1 MILLK
6 GLFFIIIVGVVLFIA
21 ITTVR
26 LLWSARQ
33 LFNGIRGDRSQRHT
47 DTYGN
52 SANPNGNIS
61 DRRSP
66 EEVSRRIISDD
77 EGEYVE
83 YEEIDG

>member
-6 GLFFIIIVGVVLFIA
+6 GLFFIIIVGAILFIA
-21 ITTVR
+21 IVVR

-33 LFNGIRGDRSQRHT
+33 LFNGIRGDHSQRHT

-52 SANPNGNIS
+52 SVNTNGNIS

-66 EEVSRRIISDD
+66 EEASRRIISDD

>member
-6 GLFFIIIVGVVLFIA
+6 GLFFIIIVGVILFIA
-21 ITTVR
+21 IVVR

-33 LFNGIRGDRSQRHT
+33 LFNGIRGDHSQRHT

-52 SANPNGNIS
+52 SVNTNGNIS

-66 EEVSRRIISDD
+66 EEANRRIISDD

>member
-6 GLFFIIIVGVVLFIA
+6 GLFFIIIVGVILFIA
-21 ITTVR
+21 IVVR

-52 SANPNGNIS
+52 PVNTNGNIS

-66 EEVSRRIISDD
+66 EEANRRIISDD

>member
-6 GLFFIIIVGVVLFIA
+6 GLFFIIIVGAILFIA
-21 ITTVR
+21 IVVR

-47 DTYGN
+47 DTNGN
-52 SANPNGNIS
+52 SVNTNGNIS

-66 EEVSRRIISDD
+66 EEANRRIIDDD

>member
-1 MILLK
+1 MILRK

-21 ITTVR
+21 ITIR

-33 LFNGIRGDRSQRHT
+33 LFNSLRGDRSQRHT
-47 DTYGN
+47 DTNGN
-52 SANPNGNIS
+52 SVNTNGNIS

-66 EEVSRRIISDD
+66 EEASRRIISDD

>member
-6 GLFFIIIVGVVLFIA
+6 GLFFIIIVGAILFIA
-21 ITTVR
+21 IVVR

-47 DTYGN
+47 DTNGN
-52 SANPNGNIS
+52 SVNTNGNIS

-66 EEVSRRIISDD
+66 EEASRRIISDD

>member
-6 GLFFIIIVGVVLFIA
+6 GLFFIIIVGVILFIA
-21 ITTVR
+21 IVVR

-52 SANPNGNIS
+52 SVNGNIS
-61 DRRSP
+61 DRCSP
-66 EEVSRRIISDD
+66 EEASRRIIDDD